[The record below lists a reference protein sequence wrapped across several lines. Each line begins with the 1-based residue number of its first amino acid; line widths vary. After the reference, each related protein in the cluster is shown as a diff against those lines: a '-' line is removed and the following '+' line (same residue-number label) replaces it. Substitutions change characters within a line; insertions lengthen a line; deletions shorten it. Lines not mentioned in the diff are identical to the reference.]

1 MKTLKK
7 IGQCKRT
14 IYLVIPFVS
23 MKNQWA
29 EFIVRRVVTFWV
41 GQAMKLRHN
50 NEVKHTNLIW
60 QPGELEKEENTARVL
75 LCLFRQISLVIGL
88 YDM

>member
-1 MKTLKK
+1 
-7 IGQCKRT
+7 
-14 IYLVIPFVS
+14 
-23 MKNQWA
+23 MKNLWA
-29 EFIVRRVVTFWV
+29 EFIVRHVITFRV
-41 GQAMKLRHN
+41 GQAMKLRQK

-75 LCLFRQISLVIGL
+75 LCLFRRISLVTGL